1 MVNHKKV
8 YIDFFK
14 YTSADFV
21 PCTMCLK
28 EATDIHHIDPRMMG
42 GVKDNRLD
50 TIENLVAL
58 CRKCHN
64 KAEDDDEFNEIV
76 RRKHLKRIKL
86 RMQSYMFKK
95 KL

>member
-1 MVNHKKV
+1 MK
-8 YIDFFK
+8 YLK
-14 YTSADFV
+14 YTSADFI
-21 PCTMCLK
+21 PCTVCHK

-58 CRKCHN
+58 CRSCHN
-64 KAEDDDEFNEIV
+64 KAEDDDTFNETV

-95 KL
+95 NL